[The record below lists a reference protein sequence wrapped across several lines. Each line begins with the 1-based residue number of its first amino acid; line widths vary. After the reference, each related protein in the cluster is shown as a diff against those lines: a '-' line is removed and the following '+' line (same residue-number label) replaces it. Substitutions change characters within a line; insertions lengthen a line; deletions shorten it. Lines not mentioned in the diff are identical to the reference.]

1 MKELYARHLPLIGEE
16 GLQKLLNSKILVAGA
31 GGLGSIV
38 LEILVRTGV
47 GKLVIV
53 DQGILDEPD
62 LNRQILYTREDL
74 GKRKV
79 DAAKERLLK
88 LREDVEI
95 ETHAIYLDE
104 NFTIT
109 EDTTLIVDCLDNFKG
124 KFVLSDLAFK
134 FKKPLI
140 HAGISGFYGQITTI
154 IPGVTLSLR
163 EIMRNIAEKSSEPQP
178 VIASTPIILGAL
190 EANEAIKYITGVGKL
205 LKNKILVV
213 DLVYND
219 FQIIEI
225 VSS

>member
-1 MKELYARHLPLIGEE
+1 MEELYARHLPLIGEE
-16 GLQKLLNSKILVAGA
+16 GLKKLLNSKILVAGA

-38 LEILVRTGV
+38 LEILIRTGV
-47 GKLVIV
+47 GKLVII
-53 DQGILDEPD
+53 DYGILDEPD
-62 LNRQILYTREDL
+62 LNRQIMYTREDL
-74 GKRKV
+74 GKKKV
-79 DAAKERLLK
+79 DAAKEKLLK

-104 NFTIT
+104 NFTIP
-109 EDTTLIVDCLDNFKG
+109 EDVTLIVDCLDNFKG
-124 KFVLSDLAFK
+124 KFVLSDLAYK

-140 HAGISGFYGQITTI
+140 HAGINGFYGQITTI

-163 EIMRNIAEKSSEPQP
+163 EIMRNVVEKDSEPQP
-178 VIASTPIILGAL
+178 VVASTPIILGAL
-190 EANEAIKYITGVGKL
+190 EANEAIKYITGVGRL

-213 DLVYND
+213 DLLYND